1 MHVTYCTIRRSV
13 LIKKLLLV
21 LENVYLIPVVQ
32 LHMSLVHGV
41 RIYNCLI
48 FFFFGGG
55 GKIVYKKKI
64 SRLDIR
70 YTNYHETEKNHVRK
84 LILSTESKILGL
96 FIKII
101 FEIFPLKVGYMYFI
115 MNFLISGYL
124 CVFRCCSIALFRPL
138 VLANC

>member
-1 MHVTYCTIRRSV
+1 MHVTYWTIRRGV

-21 LENVYLIPVVQ
+21 LENVYLIPVIQ

-48 FFFFGGG
+48 FFFFGGWG
-55 GKIVYKKKI
+55 VKIVYKKKI
-64 SRLDIR
+64 SRLNIR

-84 LILSTESKILGL
+84 LILSKESKILGL

-124 CVFRCCSIALFRPL
+124 YFYRS
-138 VLANC
+138 VL

>member
-21 LENVYLIPVVQ
+21 LENVYLIPVIQ

-48 FFFFGGG
+48 FFFLGGG

-64 SRLDIR
+64 SRLNIR

-84 LILSTESKILGL
+84 LILSKESKILGL

-101 FEIFPLKVGYMYFI
+101 FVPPKGRLYVLYYECSDLGLSVFLSVCFIIYAYFA
-115 MNFLISGYL
+115 
-124 CVFRCCSIALFRPL
+124 V
-138 VLANC
+138 VV

>member
-1 MHVTYCTIRRSV
+1 MHVTYCTIRRGV

-21 LENVYLIPVVQ
+21 LENVYLIPVIQ

-41 RIYNCLI
+41 RIYNCLLNAI
-48 FFFFGGG
+48 FFFFWGGG
-55 GKIVYKKKI
+55 GKIVSKKKI
-64 SRLDIR
+64 SRLNIR

-124 CVFRCCSIALFRPL
+124 YFYRS
-138 VLANC
+138 VL

>member
-1 MHVTYCTIRRSV
+1 MHVTYCTIRRGV

-21 LENVYLIPVVQ
+21 LENVYLIPVIQ

-55 GKIVYKKKI
+55 VKIVYKKKI
-64 SRLDIR
+64 SRLNIR

-115 MNFLISGYL
+115 MNFRISGYL
-124 CVFRCCSIALFRPL
+124 YFYRS
-138 VLANC
+138 VL

>member
-21 LENVYLIPVVQ
+21 LENVYLIPVIQ

-55 GKIVYKKKI
+55 GENCLQKEDIEVKYKI
-64 SRLDIR
+64 
-70 YTNYHETEKNHVRK
+70 HK
-84 LILSTESKILGL
+84 LS
-96 FIKII
+96 
-101 FEIFPLKVGYMYFI
+101 
-115 MNFLISGYL
+115 
-124 CVFRCCSIALFRPL
+124 
-138 VLANC
+138 

>member
-1 MHVTYCTIRRSV
+1 MHVTYCTIRRGV

-21 LENVYLIPVVQ
+21 LENVYLIPVIQ

-41 RIYNCLI
+41 RIYNCLLNAI
-48 FFFFGGG
+48 FFFFLGGG

-64 SRLDIR
+64 SRLNIR

-124 CVFRCCSIALFRPL
+124 YFYRS
-138 VLANC
+138 VL

>member
-1 MHVTYCTIRRSV
+1 MHVTYCTIRRGV

-21 LENVYLIPVVQ
+21 LENVYLIPVIQ

-55 GKIVYKKKI
+55 GVKIVYKKKI
-64 SRLDIR
+64 SRLNIR

-124 CVFRCCSIALFRPL
+124 YFYRS
-138 VLANC
+138 VL

>member
-1 MHVTYCTIRRSV
+1 MHVTYCTIRRGV

-21 LENVYLIPVVQ
+21 LENVYLIPVIQ

-41 RIYNCLI
+41 RIYNCLLYAI
-48 FFFFGGG
+48 FFFFWGGV
-55 GKIVYKKKI
+55 KIVYKKKI
-64 SRLDIR
+64 SRLNIR

-84 LILSTESKILGL
+84 LILSKESKILGL

-101 FEIFPLKVGYMYFI
+101 VEIFPLKLGYMYFI

-124 CVFRCCSIALFRPL
+124 YFYRS
-138 VLANC
+138 VL